1 MRTIAT
7 VQVTFNDPGCAIL
20 RPSATEFGLR
30 DDAGNQVTIQL
41 RDILRCLSIAEHDKL
56 VGPLSAEFWASA
68 QQHK

>member
-1 MRTIAT
+1 MRTTAT
-7 VQVTFNDPGCAIL
+7 VQVTFNDPGCAIT
-20 RPSATEFGLR
+20 RPSATGLR
-30 DDAGNQVTIQL
+30 DGAGNQVIIQL